1 MNKKFIAE
9 LVGVIVLV
17 IGIVGVLIYGNKL
30 DKQQE
35 AYEAWS
41 TTESFEETLNEYV
54 EEHYGSECYADIYK
68 VFDGSVHYD
77 VYTEDGELIS
87 TLTSTRLSKL
97 YERTIM

>member
-17 IGIVGVLIYGNKL
+17 IAIVGVLIYGNKL

-35 AYEAWS
+35 SYEAWA

-54 EEHYGSECYADIYK
+54 EERYGSECYADIYK

-87 TLTSTRLSKL
+87 ILTSTRLSKL